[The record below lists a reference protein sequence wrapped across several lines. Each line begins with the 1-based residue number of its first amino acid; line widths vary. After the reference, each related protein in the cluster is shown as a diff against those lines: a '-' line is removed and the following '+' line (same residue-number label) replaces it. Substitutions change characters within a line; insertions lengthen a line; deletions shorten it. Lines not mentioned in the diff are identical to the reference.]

1 MTEQR
6 TDIDMVQVRRSVAEN
21 WGWFVGFGI
30 VLIVI
35 GTLAILFPVVSTIA
49 TSITFGWLLMVSG
62 ILGII
67 HAFRS
72 RGWEEVGWSG
82 LIGLLWLITG
92 FVIAFFPLAGAFSL
106 TVLLAAVFI
115 VEGVIEMIWA
125 NRTKPGYGWQWVL
138 VSGAVALLVG
148 ILIAAGLPSTAL
160 WAVGLLMGVNLLFS
174 GWSFLFLG
182 LAGRRAEQRGA

>member
-1 MTEQR
+1 MTEQG
-6 TDIDMVQVRRSVAEN
+6 TDIDMVQVRRSVAGN

-72 RGWEEVGWSG
+72 GEWEEVGWSG

-92 FVIAFFPLAGAFSL
+92 FVIAFFPLAR
-106 TVLLAAVFI
+106 AV
-115 VEGVIEMIWA
+115 
-125 NRTKPGYGWQWVL
+125 
-138 VSGAVALLVG
+138 
-148 ILIAAGLPSTAL
+148 
-160 WAVGLLMGVNLLFS
+160 
-174 GWSFLFLG
+174 
-182 LAGRRAEQRGA
+182 